1 MKSYCVKDIAISN
14 DIEKEKVYQSIKM
27 YEYALVY
34 MLSEVILCKT
44 EDLPKLNLEQC
55 LEARFFSEDKE
66 LHIFETEEGKK
77 AVEVSDKNN
86 EDIIIKKYEIA
97 PKFCESKKKQVLV
110 VQQYLDYDKDG
121 QAVVG
126 LTRLK
131 GIE

>member
-1 MKSYCVKDIAISN
+1 MKPYCVEDVEITKA
-14 DIEKEKVYQSIKM
+14 YQSIKM

-44 EDLPKLNLEQC
+44 EDLPELNLEQC

-77 AVEVSDKNN
+77 AVEVSDVDK

-97 PKFCESKKKQVLV
+97 PKFCETGKKEVLI
-110 VQQYLDYDKDG
+110 VQQYLDYDEDG
-121 QAVVG
+121 QAVVA